1 MKRNRILA
9 IGIALLLAVQLLTP
23 LACAAGTTLKLTAPD
38 KLPDVGQTFTVTA
51 ELTGNTGLAAVQLS
65 LGYDDSVVECT
76 GIENGALVA
85 GMLAASNPY
94 ATRDGVGAILAAA
107 TTTAVKTD
115 GSLAVFTF
123 RVKAA
128 GDAKLTLADALL
140 SDIDGKALSLSYSLP
155 ALIAQGSGSDSGS
168 GSGSDAEKPGAD
180 DKKSDNDKKSEDDKK
195 SEEEQPADAA
205 QEEVRTGSFR
215 DVTSAH
221 WAFASVERAAEMGLV
236 TGYSNGTFRP
246 DTAVTRAQFVLMLWR
261 MCGKPAAA
269 KAASFADASADWYQ
283 DALSWAVEK
292 GYVNGLSGTR
302 FGPDA
307 PITRQQAMAI
317 LFRLNGGQSGTELTL
332 TGIYEQTFA
341 DSTTIAAWA
350 KDATWWA
357 VYHELVSGVGG
368 QPHRAGGQRVPR
380 TDRGDPAAVCG
391 SIYDNGGSGM
401 KRRMLALLLAVLTLT
416 MLTAAAFA
424 EDTEVLG
431 VYNVTGPLTVKNGT
445 KDGGFYAG
453 ADTFELNCTGLTGE
467 YSLVLLLA
475 GDSAV
480 PTEGNIQYIDQTSV
494 KAGKVTFT
502 LKPKALTEGTY
513 NVYISTTDKALD
525 KVASFKYGEKPEYT
539 LGDVNGDG
547 KVSAYDASMIL
558 QHTVGL
564 IDLAGV
570 AAADVN
576 KDGKISAYDASMIL
590 QYTVGL
596 ITLD

>member
-140 SDIDGKALSLSYSLP
+140 SDTDGKALPLSYSLP

-168 GSGSDAEKPGAD
+168 GSGSDAEKPGT
-180 DKKSDNDKKSEDDKK
+180 DNKKSEDDKK
-195 SEEEQPADAA
+195 SEDEDKPEDEEKPADGA
-205 QEEVRTGSFR
+205 QEEVKSGSFR

-221 WAFASVERAAEMGLV
+221 WAFASVERAAELGLV
-236 TGYSNGTFRP
+236 TGYSDGTFRP
-246 DTAVTRAQFVLMLWR
+246 DTPVTRAQFVLMLWR

-283 DALSWAVEK
+283 DALSWAVEN
-292 GYVNGLSGTR
+292 GYVNGLSDTR

-341 DSTTIAAWA
+341 DSTTIASWA

-368 QPHRAGGQRVPR
+368 SRIAPEANASRAQI
-380 TDRGDPAAVCG
+380 AA
-391 SIYDNGGSGM
+391 I
-401 KRRMLALLLAVLTLT
+401 LLRYADQFMT
-416 MLTAAAFA
+416 MEEAA
-424 EDTEVLG
+424 
-431 VYNVTGPLTVKNGT
+431 
-445 KDGGFYAG
+445 
-453 ADTFELNCTGLTGE
+453 
-467 YSLVLLLA
+467 
-475 GDSAV
+475 
-480 PTEGNIQYIDQTSV
+480 
-494 KAGKVTFT
+494 
-502 LKPKALTEGTY
+502 
-513 NVYISTTDKALD
+513 
-525 KVASFKYGEKPEYT
+525 
-539 LGDVNGDG
+539 
-547 KVSAYDASMIL
+547 
-558 QHTVGL
+558 
-564 IDLAGV
+564 
-570 AAADVN
+570 
-576 KDGKISAYDASMIL
+576 
-590 QYTVGL
+590 
-596 ITLD
+596 

>member
-65 LGYDDSVVECT
+65 LSYDDSVVECT

-94 ATRDGVGAILAAA
+94 ATRGGVGAILAAA

-115 GSLAVFTF
+115 GSLAVCTF

-140 SDIDGKALSLSYSLP
+140 SDTDGKALPLSYSLP

-168 GSGSDAEKPGAD
+168 GSGSDAEKPGT
-180 DKKSDNDKKSEDDKK
+180 DNKKSEDDKK
-195 SEEEQPADAA
+195 SEDEDKPEDEEKPADGS
-205 QEEVRTGSFR
+205 QEEVKSGSFR
-215 DVTSAH
+215 DVTRGH
-221 WAFASVERAAEMGLV
+221 WAFASVERAAELGLV
-236 TGYSNGTFRP
+236 TGYSDGTFRP
-246 DTAVTRAQFVLMLWR
+246 DTHVTRAQFVLMLWR

-292 GYVNGLSGTR
+292 GYVNGLSDTR

-341 DSTTIAAWA
+341 DSTTIASWA

-368 QPHRAGGQRVPR
+368 SRIAPEANASRAQI
-380 TDRGDPAAVCG
+380 AA
-391 SIYDNGGSGM
+391 I
-401 KRRMLALLLAVLTLT
+401 LLRYADQFMT
-416 MLTAAAFA
+416 MEEAA
-424 EDTEVLG
+424 
-431 VYNVTGPLTVKNGT
+431 
-445 KDGGFYAG
+445 
-453 ADTFELNCTGLTGE
+453 
-467 YSLVLLLA
+467 
-475 GDSAV
+475 
-480 PTEGNIQYIDQTSV
+480 
-494 KAGKVTFT
+494 
-502 LKPKALTEGTY
+502 
-513 NVYISTTDKALD
+513 
-525 KVASFKYGEKPEYT
+525 
-539 LGDVNGDG
+539 
-547 KVSAYDASMIL
+547 
-558 QHTVGL
+558 
-564 IDLAGV
+564 
-570 AAADVN
+570 
-576 KDGKISAYDASMIL
+576 
-590 QYTVGL
+590 
-596 ITLD
+596 

>member
-23 LACAAGTTLKLTAPD
+23 LACAAGATLKLTAPD

-140 SDIDGKALSLSYSLP
+140 SDTDGKALPLSYSLP

-168 GSGSDAEKPGAD
+168 GSGSDAEKPGT
-180 DKKSDNDKKSEDDKK
+180 DNKKSEDDKK
-195 SEEEQPADAA
+195 SEDEDKPEDEEKPADGA
-205 QEEVRTGSFR
+205 QEEVKSGSFR
-215 DVTSAH
+215 DVTSTH
-221 WAFASVERAAEMGLV
+221 WAFASVERAAELGLV
-236 TGYSNGTFRP
+236 TGYSDGTFRP
-246 DTAVTRAQFVLMLWR
+246 DTPVTRAQFVLMLWR

-292 GYVNGLSGTR
+292 GYVNGLSDTR

-341 DSTTIAAWA
+341 DSTTIASWA

-368 QPHRAGGQRVPR
+368 SRIAPEANASRAQI
-380 TDRGDPAAVCG
+380 AA
-391 SIYDNGGSGM
+391 I
-401 KRRMLALLLAVLTLT
+401 LLRYADQFMT
-416 MLTAAAFA
+416 MEEAA
-424 EDTEVLG
+424 
-431 VYNVTGPLTVKNGT
+431 
-445 KDGGFYAG
+445 
-453 ADTFELNCTGLTGE
+453 
-467 YSLVLLLA
+467 
-475 GDSAV
+475 
-480 PTEGNIQYIDQTSV
+480 
-494 KAGKVTFT
+494 
-502 LKPKALTEGTY
+502 
-513 NVYISTTDKALD
+513 
-525 KVASFKYGEKPEYT
+525 
-539 LGDVNGDG
+539 
-547 KVSAYDASMIL
+547 
-558 QHTVGL
+558 
-564 IDLAGV
+564 
-570 AAADVN
+570 
-576 KDGKISAYDASMIL
+576 
-590 QYTVGL
+590 
-596 ITLD
+596 

>member
-140 SDIDGKALSLSYSLP
+140 SDTDGKALPLSYSLP

-168 GSGSDAEKPGAD
+168 GSGSDAEKPGT
-180 DKKSDNDKKSEDDKK
+180 DNKKSEDDKK
-195 SEEEQPADAA
+195 SEDEDKPEDEEKPADGA
-205 QEEVRTGSFR
+205 QEEVKSGSFR
-215 DVTSAH
+215 DVTSTH
-221 WAFASVERAAEMGLV
+221 WAFDSVERAAELGLV
-236 TGYSNGTFRP
+236 TGYSDGTFRP
-246 DTAVTRAQFVLMLWR
+246 DTPVTRAQFVLMLWR

-292 GYVNGLSGTR
+292 GYVNGLSDTR

-341 DSTTIAAWA
+341 DSTTIASWA

-368 QPHRAGGQRVPR
+368 SRIAPEANASRAQI
-380 TDRGDPAAVCG
+380 AA
-391 SIYDNGGSGM
+391 I
-401 KRRMLALLLAVLTLT
+401 LLRYADKFMT
-416 MLTAAAFA
+416 MEEAA
-424 EDTEVLG
+424 
-431 VYNVTGPLTVKNGT
+431 
-445 KDGGFYAG
+445 
-453 ADTFELNCTGLTGE
+453 
-467 YSLVLLLA
+467 
-475 GDSAV
+475 
-480 PTEGNIQYIDQTSV
+480 
-494 KAGKVTFT
+494 
-502 LKPKALTEGTY
+502 
-513 NVYISTTDKALD
+513 
-525 KVASFKYGEKPEYT
+525 
-539 LGDVNGDG
+539 
-547 KVSAYDASMIL
+547 
-558 QHTVGL
+558 
-564 IDLAGV
+564 
-570 AAADVN
+570 
-576 KDGKISAYDASMIL
+576 
-590 QYTVGL
+590 
-596 ITLD
+596 

>member
-94 ATRDGVGAILAAA
+94 ATRGGVGAILAAA

-140 SDIDGKALSLSYSLP
+140 SDIDGKALPLSYSLP

-168 GSGSDAEKPGAD
+168 GSGSDAEKPGT
-180 DKKSDNDKKSEDDKK
+180 DNKKSEDDKK
-195 SEEEQPADAA
+195 SEDEDKPEDEEKPADGA
-205 QEEVRTGSFR
+205 QEEVKSGSFR
-215 DVTSAH
+215 DVTSTH
-221 WAFASVERAAEMGLV
+221 WAFASVERAAELGLV
-236 TGYSNGTFRP
+236 TGYSDGTFRP
-246 DTAVTRAQFVLMLWR
+246 DAAVTRAQFVLMLWR

-292 GYVNGLSGTR
+292 GYVNGLSDTR

-341 DSTTIAAWA
+341 DSTTIASWA

-368 QPHRAGGQRVPR
+368 SRIAPEANASRAQI
-380 TDRGDPAAVCG
+380 AA
-391 SIYDNGGSGM
+391 I
-401 KRRMLALLLAVLTLT
+401 LLRYADKFMT
-416 MLTAAAFA
+416 MEEAA
-424 EDTEVLG
+424 
-431 VYNVTGPLTVKNGT
+431 
-445 KDGGFYAG
+445 
-453 ADTFELNCTGLTGE
+453 
-467 YSLVLLLA
+467 
-475 GDSAV
+475 
-480 PTEGNIQYIDQTSV
+480 
-494 KAGKVTFT
+494 
-502 LKPKALTEGTY
+502 
-513 NVYISTTDKALD
+513 
-525 KVASFKYGEKPEYT
+525 
-539 LGDVNGDG
+539 
-547 KVSAYDASMIL
+547 
-558 QHTVGL
+558 
-564 IDLAGV
+564 
-570 AAADVN
+570 
-576 KDGKISAYDASMIL
+576 
-590 QYTVGL
+590 
-596 ITLD
+596 

>member
-94 ATRDGVGAILAAA
+94 ATRGGVGAILAAA

-168 GSGSDAEKPGAD
+168 GSGSDAEKPGT
-180 DKKSDNDKKSEDDKK
+180 DNKKSEDDKK
-195 SEEEQPADAA
+195 SEDEDKPEDEEKPADGA
-205 QEEVRTGSFR
+205 QEEVKAGSFR
-215 DVTSAH
+215 DVTSTH
-221 WAFASVERAAEMGLV
+221 WAFASVERAAELGLV
-236 TGYSNGTFRP
+236 TGYSDGTFRP
-246 DTAVTRAQFVLMLWR
+246 DAAVTRAQFVLMLWR

-292 GYVNGLSGTR
+292 GYVNGLSDTR

-368 QPHRAGGQRVPR
+368 SRIAPEANASRAQI
-380 TDRGDPAAVCG
+380 AA
-391 SIYDNGGSGM
+391 I
-401 KRRMLALLLAVLTLT
+401 LLRYADQFMT
-416 MLTAAAFA
+416 MEEAA
-424 EDTEVLG
+424 
-431 VYNVTGPLTVKNGT
+431 
-445 KDGGFYAG
+445 
-453 ADTFELNCTGLTGE
+453 
-467 YSLVLLLA
+467 
-475 GDSAV
+475 
-480 PTEGNIQYIDQTSV
+480 
-494 KAGKVTFT
+494 
-502 LKPKALTEGTY
+502 
-513 NVYISTTDKALD
+513 
-525 KVASFKYGEKPEYT
+525 
-539 LGDVNGDG
+539 
-547 KVSAYDASMIL
+547 
-558 QHTVGL
+558 
-564 IDLAGV
+564 
-570 AAADVN
+570 
-576 KDGKISAYDASMIL
+576 
-590 QYTVGL
+590 
-596 ITLD
+596 

>member
-23 LACAAGTTLKLTAPD
+23 LACAAGATLKLTAPD

-140 SDIDGKALSLSYSLP
+140 SDTDGKALPLSYSLP

-168 GSGSDAEKPGAD
+168 GSGSDAEKPGT
-180 DKKSDNDKKSEDDKK
+180 DNKKSEDDKK
-195 SEEEQPADAA
+195 SEDEDKPEDEEKPADGA
-205 QEEVRTGSFR
+205 QEEVKAGSFR

-221 WAFASVERAAEMGLV
+221 WAFASVERAAELGLV
-236 TGYSNGTFRP
+236 TGYSDGTFRP
-246 DTAVTRAQFVLMLWR
+246 DTHVTRAQFVLMLWR

-292 GYVNGLSGTR
+292 GYVNGLSDTR

-341 DSTTIAAWA
+341 DSTTIASWA

-368 QPHRAGGQRVPR
+368 SRIAPEANASRAQI
-380 TDRGDPAAVCG
+380 AA
-391 SIYDNGGSGM
+391 I
-401 KRRMLALLLAVLTLT
+401 LLRYADQFMT
-416 MLTAAAFA
+416 MEEAA
-424 EDTEVLG
+424 
-431 VYNVTGPLTVKNGT
+431 
-445 KDGGFYAG
+445 
-453 ADTFELNCTGLTGE
+453 
-467 YSLVLLLA
+467 
-475 GDSAV
+475 
-480 PTEGNIQYIDQTSV
+480 
-494 KAGKVTFT
+494 
-502 LKPKALTEGTY
+502 
-513 NVYISTTDKALD
+513 
-525 KVASFKYGEKPEYT
+525 
-539 LGDVNGDG
+539 
-547 KVSAYDASMIL
+547 
-558 QHTVGL
+558 
-564 IDLAGV
+564 
-570 AAADVN
+570 
-576 KDGKISAYDASMIL
+576 
-590 QYTVGL
+590 
-596 ITLD
+596 

>member
-140 SDIDGKALSLSYSLP
+140 SDTDGKALPLSYSLP

-168 GSGSDAEKPGAD
+168 GSGSDAEKPGT
-180 DKKSDNDKKSEDDKK
+180 DNKKSEDDKK
-195 SEEEQPADAA
+195 SEDEDKPEDEEKPADGA
-205 QEEVRTGSFR
+205 QEEVKSGSFR
-215 DVTSAH
+215 DVTSTH
-221 WAFASVERAAEMGLV
+221 WAFDSVERAAELGLV
-236 TGYSNGTFRP
+236 TGYSDGTFRP
-246 DTAVTRAQFVLMLWR
+246 DTPVTRAQFVLMLWR

-292 GYVNGLSGTR
+292 GYVNGLSDTR

-368 QPHRAGGQRVPR
+368 SRIAPEANASRAQI
-380 TDRGDPAAVCG
+380 AA
-391 SIYDNGGSGM
+391 I
-401 KRRMLALLLAVLTLT
+401 LLRYADQFMT
-416 MLTAAAFA
+416 MEEAA
-424 EDTEVLG
+424 
-431 VYNVTGPLTVKNGT
+431 
-445 KDGGFYAG
+445 
-453 ADTFELNCTGLTGE
+453 
-467 YSLVLLLA
+467 
-475 GDSAV
+475 
-480 PTEGNIQYIDQTSV
+480 
-494 KAGKVTFT
+494 
-502 LKPKALTEGTY
+502 
-513 NVYISTTDKALD
+513 
-525 KVASFKYGEKPEYT
+525 
-539 LGDVNGDG
+539 
-547 KVSAYDASMIL
+547 
-558 QHTVGL
+558 
-564 IDLAGV
+564 
-570 AAADVN
+570 
-576 KDGKISAYDASMIL
+576 
-590 QYTVGL
+590 
-596 ITLD
+596 

>member
-23 LACAAGTTLKLTAPD
+23 LACAAGATLKLTAPD

-76 GIENGALVA
+76 GIENGALIA

-94 ATRDGVGAILAAA
+94 ATRGGVGAILAAA

-168 GSGSDAEKPGAD
+168 GSGSDAEKPGT
-180 DKKSDNDKKSEDDKK
+180 DNKKSEDDKK
-195 SEEEQPADAA
+195 SEDEDKPEDEEKPADGA
-205 QEEVRTGSFR
+205 QEEVKSGSFR

-221 WAFASVERAAEMGLV
+221 WAFASVERAAELGLV
-236 TGYSNGTFRP
+236 TGYSDGTFRP
-246 DTAVTRAQFVLMLWR
+246 DTPVTRAQFVLMLWR

-283 DALSWAVEK
+283 DALSWAVEN
-292 GYVNGLSGTR
+292 GYVNGLSDTR

-307 PITRQQAMAI
+307 PITRQQATAI

-341 DSTTIAAWA
+341 DSTTIASWA

-368 QPHRAGGQRVPR
+368 SRIAPEANASRAQI
-380 TDRGDPAAVCG
+380 AA
-391 SIYDNGGSGM
+391 I
-401 KRRMLALLLAVLTLT
+401 LLRYADQFMT
-416 MLTAAAFA
+416 MEEAA
-424 EDTEVLG
+424 
-431 VYNVTGPLTVKNGT
+431 
-445 KDGGFYAG
+445 
-453 ADTFELNCTGLTGE
+453 
-467 YSLVLLLA
+467 
-475 GDSAV
+475 
-480 PTEGNIQYIDQTSV
+480 
-494 KAGKVTFT
+494 
-502 LKPKALTEGTY
+502 
-513 NVYISTTDKALD
+513 
-525 KVASFKYGEKPEYT
+525 
-539 LGDVNGDG
+539 
-547 KVSAYDASMIL
+547 
-558 QHTVGL
+558 
-564 IDLAGV
+564 
-570 AAADVN
+570 
-576 KDGKISAYDASMIL
+576 
-590 QYTVGL
+590 
-596 ITLD
+596 

>member
-23 LACAAGTTLKLTAPD
+23 LACAAGATLKLTAPD

-94 ATRDGVGAILAAA
+94 ATRGGVGAILAAA

-140 SDIDGKALSLSYSLP
+140 SDIDGKALSLSFSLP

-168 GSGSDAEKPGAD
+168 GSGSDAEKPGT
-180 DKKSDNDKKSEDDKK
+180 DNKKSEDDKK
-195 SEEEQPADAA
+195 SEDEDKPEDEEKPADGA
-205 QEEVRTGSFR
+205 QEEVKSGSFR

-221 WAFASVERAAEMGLV
+221 WAFDSVERAAELGLV
-236 TGYSNGTFRP
+236 TGYSDGTFRP
-246 DTAVTRAQFVLMLWR
+246 DTHVTRAQFVLMLWR

-292 GYVNGLSGTR
+292 GYVNGLSDTR

-341 DSTTIAAWA
+341 DSTTIASWA

-368 QPHRAGGQRVPR
+368 SRIAPEANASRAQI
-380 TDRGDPAAVCG
+380 AA
-391 SIYDNGGSGM
+391 I
-401 KRRMLALLLAVLTLT
+401 LLRYADQFMT
-416 MLTAAAFA
+416 MEEAA
-424 EDTEVLG
+424 
-431 VYNVTGPLTVKNGT
+431 
-445 KDGGFYAG
+445 
-453 ADTFELNCTGLTGE
+453 
-467 YSLVLLLA
+467 
-475 GDSAV
+475 
-480 PTEGNIQYIDQTSV
+480 
-494 KAGKVTFT
+494 
-502 LKPKALTEGTY
+502 
-513 NVYISTTDKALD
+513 
-525 KVASFKYGEKPEYT
+525 
-539 LGDVNGDG
+539 
-547 KVSAYDASMIL
+547 
-558 QHTVGL
+558 
-564 IDLAGV
+564 
-570 AAADVN
+570 
-576 KDGKISAYDASMIL
+576 
-590 QYTVGL
+590 
-596 ITLD
+596 

>member
-1 MKRNRILA
+1 MRRMKRNRILA

-140 SDIDGKALSLSYSLP
+140 SDIDGKALPLSYSLP

-168 GSGSDAEKPGAD
+168 GSGSDAEKPGT
-180 DKKSDNDKKSEDDKK
+180 DNKKSEDDKK
-195 SEEEQPADAA
+195 SEDEDKPEDEEKPADGA
-205 QEEVRTGSFR
+205 QEEVKSGSFR
-215 DVTSAH
+215 DVTSTH
-221 WAFASVERAAEMGLV
+221 WAFDSVERAAELGLV
-236 TGYSNGTFRP
+236 TGYSDGTFRP
-246 DTAVTRAQFVLMLWR
+246 DTPVTRAQFVLMLWR

-292 GYVNGLSGTR
+292 GYVNGLSDTR

-341 DSTTIAAWA
+341 DSTTIASWA

-368 QPHRAGGQRVPR
+368 SRIAPEANASRAQI
-380 TDRGDPAAVCG
+380 AA
-391 SIYDNGGSGM
+391 I
-401 KRRMLALLLAVLTLT
+401 LLRYADQFMT
-416 MLTAAAFA
+416 MEEAA
-424 EDTEVLG
+424 
-431 VYNVTGPLTVKNGT
+431 
-445 KDGGFYAG
+445 
-453 ADTFELNCTGLTGE
+453 
-467 YSLVLLLA
+467 
-475 GDSAV
+475 
-480 PTEGNIQYIDQTSV
+480 
-494 KAGKVTFT
+494 
-502 LKPKALTEGTY
+502 
-513 NVYISTTDKALD
+513 
-525 KVASFKYGEKPEYT
+525 
-539 LGDVNGDG
+539 
-547 KVSAYDASMIL
+547 
-558 QHTVGL
+558 
-564 IDLAGV
+564 
-570 AAADVN
+570 
-576 KDGKISAYDASMIL
+576 
-590 QYTVGL
+590 
-596 ITLD
+596 

>member
-1 MKRNRILA
+1 MRRMKRNRILA

-168 GSGSDAEKPGAD
+168 GSGSDAEKPGT
-180 DKKSDNDKKSEDDKK
+180 DNKKSEDDKK
-195 SEEEQPADAA
+195 SEDEDKPEDEEKPADGA
-205 QEEVRTGSFR
+205 QEEVKPGSFR

-221 WAFASVERAAEMGLV
+221 WAFASVERAAELGLV
-236 TGYSNGTFRP
+236 TGYSDGTFRP
-246 DTAVTRAQFVLMLWR
+246 DTPVTRAQFVLMLWR

-292 GYVNGLSGTR
+292 GYVNGLSDTR

-341 DSTTIAAWA
+341 DSTTIASWA

-368 QPHRAGGQRVPR
+368 SRIAPEANASRAQI
-380 TDRGDPAAVCG
+380 AA
-391 SIYDNGGSGM
+391 I
-401 KRRMLALLLAVLTLT
+401 LLRYADQFMT
-416 MLTAAAFA
+416 MEEAA
-424 EDTEVLG
+424 
-431 VYNVTGPLTVKNGT
+431 
-445 KDGGFYAG
+445 
-453 ADTFELNCTGLTGE
+453 
-467 YSLVLLLA
+467 
-475 GDSAV
+475 
-480 PTEGNIQYIDQTSV
+480 
-494 KAGKVTFT
+494 
-502 LKPKALTEGTY
+502 
-513 NVYISTTDKALD
+513 
-525 KVASFKYGEKPEYT
+525 
-539 LGDVNGDG
+539 
-547 KVSAYDASMIL
+547 
-558 QHTVGL
+558 
-564 IDLAGV
+564 
-570 AAADVN
+570 
-576 KDGKISAYDASMIL
+576 
-590 QYTVGL
+590 
-596 ITLD
+596 

>member
-140 SDIDGKALSLSYSLP
+140 SDTDGKALPLSYSLP

-168 GSGSDAEKPGAD
+168 GSGSDAEKPGT
-180 DKKSDNDKKSEDDKK
+180 DNKKSEDDKK
-195 SEEEQPADAA
+195 SEDEDKPEDEEKPADGA
-205 QEEVRTGSFR
+205 QEEVKSGSFR
-215 DVTSAH
+215 DVTSTH
-221 WAFASVERAAEMGLV
+221 WAFASVERAAELGLV
-236 TGYSNGTFRP
+236 TGYSDGTFRP
-246 DTAVTRAQFVLMLWR
+246 DTHVTRAQFVLMLWR

-292 GYVNGLSGTR
+292 GYVNGLSDTR

-368 QPHRAGGQRVPR
+368 SRIAPEANASRAQI
-380 TDRGDPAAVCG
+380 AA
-391 SIYDNGGSGM
+391 I
-401 KRRMLALLLAVLTLT
+401 LLRYADQFMT
-416 MLTAAAFA
+416 MEEAA
-424 EDTEVLG
+424 
-431 VYNVTGPLTVKNGT
+431 
-445 KDGGFYAG
+445 
-453 ADTFELNCTGLTGE
+453 
-467 YSLVLLLA
+467 
-475 GDSAV
+475 
-480 PTEGNIQYIDQTSV
+480 
-494 KAGKVTFT
+494 
-502 LKPKALTEGTY
+502 
-513 NVYISTTDKALD
+513 
-525 KVASFKYGEKPEYT
+525 
-539 LGDVNGDG
+539 
-547 KVSAYDASMIL
+547 
-558 QHTVGL
+558 
-564 IDLAGV
+564 
-570 AAADVN
+570 
-576 KDGKISAYDASMIL
+576 
-590 QYTVGL
+590 
-596 ITLD
+596 

>member
-140 SDIDGKALSLSYSLP
+140 SDTDGKALPLSYSLP

-168 GSGSDAEKPGAD
+168 GSGSDAEKPGT
-180 DKKSDNDKKSEDDKK
+180 DNKKSEDDKK
-195 SEEEQPADAA
+195 SEDEDKPEDEEKPADGA
-205 QEEVRTGSFR
+205 QEEVKSGSFR
-215 DVTSAH
+215 DVTRGH
-221 WAFASVERAAEMGLV
+221 WAFASVERAAELGLV
-236 TGYSNGTFRP
+236 TGYSDGTFRP
-246 DTAVTRAQFVLMLWR
+246 DTPVTRAQFVLMLWR
-261 MCGKPAAA
+261 MCSKPAAA

-283 DALSWAVEK
+283 DALSWAVEN

-341 DSTTIAAWA
+341 DSTTIASWA

-368 QPHRAGGQRVPR
+368 SRIAPEANASRAQI
-380 TDRGDPAAVCG
+380 AA
-391 SIYDNGGSGM
+391 I
-401 KRRMLALLLAVLTLT
+401 LLRYADQFMT
-416 MLTAAAFA
+416 MEEAA
-424 EDTEVLG
+424 
-431 VYNVTGPLTVKNGT
+431 
-445 KDGGFYAG
+445 
-453 ADTFELNCTGLTGE
+453 
-467 YSLVLLLA
+467 
-475 GDSAV
+475 
-480 PTEGNIQYIDQTSV
+480 
-494 KAGKVTFT
+494 
-502 LKPKALTEGTY
+502 
-513 NVYISTTDKALD
+513 
-525 KVASFKYGEKPEYT
+525 
-539 LGDVNGDG
+539 
-547 KVSAYDASMIL
+547 
-558 QHTVGL
+558 
-564 IDLAGV
+564 
-570 AAADVN
+570 
-576 KDGKISAYDASMIL
+576 
-590 QYTVGL
+590 
-596 ITLD
+596 

>member
-23 LACAAGTTLKLTAPD
+23 LACAAGATLKLTAPD

-140 SDIDGKALSLSYSLP
+140 SDIDGKALPLSYSLP

-168 GSGSDAEKPGAD
+168 GSGSDAEKPGTD
-180 DKKSDNDKKSEDDKK
+180 NKKPEDDKK
-195 SEEEQPADAA
+195 SEDEDKPEDEEKPADGA
-205 QEEVRTGSFR
+205 QEEVKSGSFR
-215 DVTSAH
+215 DVTSTH
-221 WAFASVERAAEMGLV
+221 WAFASVERAAELGLV
-236 TGYSNGTFRP
+236 TGYSDGTFRP
-246 DTAVTRAQFVLMLWR
+246 DTPVTRAQFVLMLWR

-292 GYVNGLSGTR
+292 GYVNGLSDTR

-341 DSTTIAAWA
+341 DSTTIASWA

-368 QPHRAGGQRVPR
+368 SRIAPEANASRAQI
-380 TDRGDPAAVCG
+380 AA
-391 SIYDNGGSGM
+391 I
-401 KRRMLALLLAVLTLT
+401 LLRYADQFMT
-416 MLTAAAFA
+416 MEEAA
-424 EDTEVLG
+424 
-431 VYNVTGPLTVKNGT
+431 
-445 KDGGFYAG
+445 
-453 ADTFELNCTGLTGE
+453 
-467 YSLVLLLA
+467 
-475 GDSAV
+475 
-480 PTEGNIQYIDQTSV
+480 
-494 KAGKVTFT
+494 
-502 LKPKALTEGTY
+502 
-513 NVYISTTDKALD
+513 
-525 KVASFKYGEKPEYT
+525 
-539 LGDVNGDG
+539 
-547 KVSAYDASMIL
+547 
-558 QHTVGL
+558 
-564 IDLAGV
+564 
-570 AAADVN
+570 
-576 KDGKISAYDASMIL
+576 
-590 QYTVGL
+590 
-596 ITLD
+596 

>member
-23 LACAAGTTLKLTAPD
+23 LACAAGATLKLTAPD

-94 ATRDGVGAILAAA
+94 ATRGGVGAILAAA

-140 SDIDGKALSLSYSLP
+140 SDTDGKALSLSYSLP

-168 GSGSDAEKPGAD
+168 GSGSDAEKPGT
-180 DKKSDNDKKSEDDKK
+180 DNKKSEDDKK
-195 SEEEQPADAA
+195 SEDEDKPEDEEKPADGA
-205 QEEVRTGSFR
+205 QEEVKSGSFR
-215 DVTSAH
+215 DVTSTH
-221 WAFASVERAAEMGLV
+221 WAFASVERAAELGLV
-236 TGYSNGTFRP
+236 TGYSDGTFRP
-246 DTAVTRAQFVLMLWR
+246 DTPVTRAQFVLMLWR

-292 GYVNGLSGTR
+292 GYVNGLSDTR

-341 DSTTIAAWA
+341 DSTTIASWA

-368 QPHRAGGQRVPR
+368 SRIAPEANASRAQI
-380 TDRGDPAAVCG
+380 AA
-391 SIYDNGGSGM
+391 I
-401 KRRMLALLLAVLTLT
+401 LLRYADQFMT
-416 MLTAAAFA
+416 MEEAA
-424 EDTEVLG
+424 
-431 VYNVTGPLTVKNGT
+431 
-445 KDGGFYAG
+445 
-453 ADTFELNCTGLTGE
+453 
-467 YSLVLLLA
+467 
-475 GDSAV
+475 
-480 PTEGNIQYIDQTSV
+480 
-494 KAGKVTFT
+494 
-502 LKPKALTEGTY
+502 
-513 NVYISTTDKALD
+513 
-525 KVASFKYGEKPEYT
+525 
-539 LGDVNGDG
+539 
-547 KVSAYDASMIL
+547 
-558 QHTVGL
+558 
-564 IDLAGV
+564 
-570 AAADVN
+570 
-576 KDGKISAYDASMIL
+576 
-590 QYTVGL
+590 
-596 ITLD
+596 

>member
-140 SDIDGKALSLSYSLP
+140 SDTDGKALSLSYSLP

-168 GSGSDAEKPGAD
+168 GSGSDAEKPGT
-180 DKKSDNDKKSEDDKK
+180 DNKKSEDDKK
-195 SEEEQPADAA
+195 SEDEDKPEDEEKPADGA
-205 QEEVRTGSFR
+205 QEEVKSGSFR
-215 DVTSAH
+215 DVTSTH

-236 TGYSNGTFRP
+236 TGYSDGTFRP
-246 DTAVTRAQFVLMLWR
+246 DTPVTRAQFVLMLWR

-292 GYVNGLSGTR
+292 GYVNGLSDTR

-341 DSTTIAAWA
+341 DSTTIASWA

-368 QPHRAGGQRVPR
+368 SRIAPEANASRAQI
-380 TDRGDPAAVCG
+380 AA
-391 SIYDNGGSGM
+391 I
-401 KRRMLALLLAVLTLT
+401 LLRYADQFMT
-416 MLTAAAFA
+416 MEEAA
-424 EDTEVLG
+424 
-431 VYNVTGPLTVKNGT
+431 
-445 KDGGFYAG
+445 
-453 ADTFELNCTGLTGE
+453 
-467 YSLVLLLA
+467 
-475 GDSAV
+475 
-480 PTEGNIQYIDQTSV
+480 
-494 KAGKVTFT
+494 
-502 LKPKALTEGTY
+502 
-513 NVYISTTDKALD
+513 
-525 KVASFKYGEKPEYT
+525 
-539 LGDVNGDG
+539 
-547 KVSAYDASMIL
+547 
-558 QHTVGL
+558 
-564 IDLAGV
+564 
-570 AAADVN
+570 
-576 KDGKISAYDASMIL
+576 
-590 QYTVGL
+590 
-596 ITLD
+596 

>member
-140 SDIDGKALSLSYSLP
+140 SDTDGKALPLSYSLP

-168 GSGSDAEKPGAD
+168 GSGSDAEKPGT
-180 DKKSDNDKKSEDDKK
+180 DNKKSEDDKK
-195 SEEEQPADAA
+195 SEDEDKPEDEEKPADGA
-205 QEEVRTGSFR
+205 QEEVKAGSFR

-221 WAFASVERAAEMGLV
+221 WAFASVERAAELGLV
-236 TGYSNGTFRP
+236 TGYSDGTFRP
-246 DTAVTRAQFVLMLWR
+246 DTSVTRAQFVLMLWR

-283 DALSWAVEK
+283 DALSWAVEN
-292 GYVNGLSGTR
+292 GYVNGLSDTR

-307 PITRQQAMAI
+307 PITRQQATAI

-341 DSTTIAAWA
+341 DSTTIASWA

-368 QPHRAGGQRVPR
+368 SRIAPEANASRAQI
-380 TDRGDPAAVCG
+380 AA
-391 SIYDNGGSGM
+391 I
-401 KRRMLALLLAVLTLT
+401 LLRYADQFMT
-416 MLTAAAFA
+416 MEEAA
-424 EDTEVLG
+424 
-431 VYNVTGPLTVKNGT
+431 
-445 KDGGFYAG
+445 
-453 ADTFELNCTGLTGE
+453 
-467 YSLVLLLA
+467 
-475 GDSAV
+475 
-480 PTEGNIQYIDQTSV
+480 
-494 KAGKVTFT
+494 
-502 LKPKALTEGTY
+502 
-513 NVYISTTDKALD
+513 
-525 KVASFKYGEKPEYT
+525 
-539 LGDVNGDG
+539 
-547 KVSAYDASMIL
+547 
-558 QHTVGL
+558 
-564 IDLAGV
+564 
-570 AAADVN
+570 
-576 KDGKISAYDASMIL
+576 
-590 QYTVGL
+590 
-596 ITLD
+596 

>member
-85 GMLAASNPY
+85 GMLAASNPH

-168 GSGSDAEKPGAD
+168 GSGSDAEKPGT
-180 DKKSDNDKKSEDDKK
+180 DNKKSEDDKK
-195 SEEEQPADAA
+195 SEDEDKPEDEEKPADGA
-205 QEEVRTGSFR
+205 QEEVKAGSFR

-221 WAFASVERAAEMGLV
+221 WAFASVERAAELGLV
-236 TGYSNGTFRP
+236 TGYSDGTFRP
-246 DTAVTRAQFVLMLWR
+246 DTPVTRAQFVLMLWR

-269 KAASFADASADWYQ
+269 KVASFADASADWYQ

-292 GYVNGLSGTR
+292 GYVNGLSDTR

-341 DSTTIAAWA
+341 DSTTIASWA

-368 QPHRAGGQRVPR
+368 SRIAPEANASRAQI
-380 TDRGDPAAVCG
+380 AA
-391 SIYDNGGSGM
+391 I
-401 KRRMLALLLAVLTLT
+401 LLRYADQFMT
-416 MLTAAAFA
+416 MEEAA
-424 EDTEVLG
+424 
-431 VYNVTGPLTVKNGT
+431 
-445 KDGGFYAG
+445 
-453 ADTFELNCTGLTGE
+453 
-467 YSLVLLLA
+467 
-475 GDSAV
+475 
-480 PTEGNIQYIDQTSV
+480 
-494 KAGKVTFT
+494 
-502 LKPKALTEGTY
+502 
-513 NVYISTTDKALD
+513 
-525 KVASFKYGEKPEYT
+525 
-539 LGDVNGDG
+539 
-547 KVSAYDASMIL
+547 
-558 QHTVGL
+558 
-564 IDLAGV
+564 
-570 AAADVN
+570 
-576 KDGKISAYDASMIL
+576 
-590 QYTVGL
+590 
-596 ITLD
+596 

>member
-76 GIENGALVA
+76 GIENGALIA

-168 GSGSDAEKPGAD
+168 GSGSDAEKPGT
-180 DKKSDNDKKSEDDKK
+180 DNKKSEDDKK
-195 SEEEQPADAA
+195 SEDEDKPEDEEKPADGA
-205 QEEVRTGSFR
+205 QEEVKSGSFR

-221 WAFASVERAAEMGLV
+221 WAFASVERAAELGLV
-236 TGYSNGTFRP
+236 TGYSDGTFRP
-246 DTAVTRAQFVLMLWR
+246 DTPVTRAQFVLMLWR

-283 DALSWAVEK
+283 DALSWAVEN
-292 GYVNGLSGTR
+292 GYVNGLSDTR

-341 DSTTIAAWA
+341 DSTTIASWA

-368 QPHRAGGQRVPR
+368 SRIAPEANASRAQI
-380 TDRGDPAAVCG
+380 AA
-391 SIYDNGGSGM
+391 I
-401 KRRMLALLLAVLTLT
+401 LLRYADQFMT
-416 MLTAAAFA
+416 MEEAA
-424 EDTEVLG
+424 
-431 VYNVTGPLTVKNGT
+431 
-445 KDGGFYAG
+445 
-453 ADTFELNCTGLTGE
+453 
-467 YSLVLLLA
+467 
-475 GDSAV
+475 
-480 PTEGNIQYIDQTSV
+480 
-494 KAGKVTFT
+494 
-502 LKPKALTEGTY
+502 
-513 NVYISTTDKALD
+513 
-525 KVASFKYGEKPEYT
+525 
-539 LGDVNGDG
+539 
-547 KVSAYDASMIL
+547 
-558 QHTVGL
+558 
-564 IDLAGV
+564 
-570 AAADVN
+570 
-576 KDGKISAYDASMIL
+576 
-590 QYTVGL
+590 
-596 ITLD
+596 

>member
-85 GMLAASNPY
+85 GMLAASNPH
-94 ATRDGVGAILAAA
+94 ATRGGVGAILAAA

-140 SDIDGKALSLSYSLP
+140 SDTDGKALPLSYSLP

-168 GSGSDAEKPGAD
+168 GSGSDAEKPGT
-180 DKKSDNDKKSEDDKK
+180 DNKKSEDDKK
-195 SEEEQPADAA
+195 SEDEDKPEDEEKPADGA
-205 QEEVRTGSFR
+205 QEEVKSGSFR
-215 DVTSAH
+215 DVTSTH
-221 WAFASVERAAEMGLV
+221 WAFASVERAAELGLV
-236 TGYSNGTFRP
+236 TGYSDGTFRP
-246 DTAVTRAQFVLMLWR
+246 DTPVTRAQFVLMLWR

-292 GYVNGLSGTR
+292 GYVNGLSDTR

-341 DSTTIAAWA
+341 DSTTIASWA

-368 QPHRAGGQRVPR
+368 SRIAPEANASRAQI
-380 TDRGDPAAVCG
+380 AA
-391 SIYDNGGSGM
+391 I
-401 KRRMLALLLAVLTLT
+401 LLRYADQFMT
-416 MLTAAAFA
+416 MEEAA
-424 EDTEVLG
+424 
-431 VYNVTGPLTVKNGT
+431 
-445 KDGGFYAG
+445 
-453 ADTFELNCTGLTGE
+453 
-467 YSLVLLLA
+467 
-475 GDSAV
+475 
-480 PTEGNIQYIDQTSV
+480 
-494 KAGKVTFT
+494 
-502 LKPKALTEGTY
+502 
-513 NVYISTTDKALD
+513 
-525 KVASFKYGEKPEYT
+525 
-539 LGDVNGDG
+539 
-547 KVSAYDASMIL
+547 
-558 QHTVGL
+558 
-564 IDLAGV
+564 
-570 AAADVN
+570 
-576 KDGKISAYDASMIL
+576 
-590 QYTVGL
+590 
-596 ITLD
+596 

>member
-9 IGIALLLAVQLLTP
+9 IGIALLLAVQLLVP
-23 LACAAGTTLKLTAPD
+23 LACAAGATLRLTAPD

-51 ELTGNTGLAAVQLS
+51 ELTGNTGLAAVQLK

-85 GMLAASNPY
+85 SMLSASNPR
-94 ATRDGVGAILAAA
+94 ATRGSVGAILAAA
-107 TTTAVKTD
+107 TTSAVKTD
-115 GSLAVFTF
+115 GSLVEFTF

-128 GDAKLTLADALL
+128 GDAKLTLAEALL
-140 SDIDGKALSLSYSLP
+140 ADMDGKAMPLSYSLP
-155 ALIAQGSGSDSGS
+155 ALIAQGVSDGSTGS
-168 GSGSDAEKPGAD
+168 GSTGETPGAD

-283 DALSWAVEK
+283 DALSWAVGK
-292 GYVNGLSGTR
+292 GYVNGLSDTR

-368 QPHRAGGQRVPR
+368 SRIAPEANASRAQI
-380 TDRGDPAAVCG
+380 AA
-391 SIYDNGGSGM
+391 I
-401 KRRMLALLLAVLTLT
+401 LLRYADKFMT
-416 MLTAAAFA
+416 MEEAA
-424 EDTEVLG
+424 
-431 VYNVTGPLTVKNGT
+431 
-445 KDGGFYAG
+445 
-453 ADTFELNCTGLTGE
+453 
-467 YSLVLLLA
+467 
-475 GDSAV
+475 
-480 PTEGNIQYIDQTSV
+480 
-494 KAGKVTFT
+494 
-502 LKPKALTEGTY
+502 
-513 NVYISTTDKALD
+513 
-525 KVASFKYGEKPEYT
+525 
-539 LGDVNGDG
+539 
-547 KVSAYDASMIL
+547 
-558 QHTVGL
+558 
-564 IDLAGV
+564 
-570 AAADVN
+570 
-576 KDGKISAYDASMIL
+576 
-590 QYTVGL
+590 
-596 ITLD
+596 

>member
-140 SDIDGKALSLSYSLP
+140 SDIDGKALPLSYSLP
-155 ALIAQGSGSDSGS
+155 ALITQGSGSDSGS
-168 GSGSDAEKPGAD
+168 GSGSDAEKPGT
-180 DKKSDNDKKSEDDKK
+180 DNKKSEDDKK
-195 SEEEQPADAA
+195 SEDEDKPEDEEKPADGA
-205 QEEVRTGSFR
+205 QEEVKSGSFR
-215 DVTSAH
+215 DVTSTH
-221 WAFASVERAAEMGLV
+221 WAFDSVERAAELGLV
-236 TGYSNGTFRP
+236 TGYSDGTFRP
-246 DTAVTRAQFVLMLWR
+246 DTPVTRAQFVLMLWR

-292 GYVNGLSGTR
+292 GYVNGLSDTR

-341 DSTTIAAWA
+341 DSTTIASWA

-368 QPHRAGGQRVPR
+368 SRIAPEANASRAQI
-380 TDRGDPAAVCG
+380 AA
-391 SIYDNGGSGM
+391 I
-401 KRRMLALLLAVLTLT
+401 LLRYADQFMT
-416 MLTAAAFA
+416 MEEAA
-424 EDTEVLG
+424 
-431 VYNVTGPLTVKNGT
+431 
-445 KDGGFYAG
+445 
-453 ADTFELNCTGLTGE
+453 
-467 YSLVLLLA
+467 
-475 GDSAV
+475 
-480 PTEGNIQYIDQTSV
+480 
-494 KAGKVTFT
+494 
-502 LKPKALTEGTY
+502 
-513 NVYISTTDKALD
+513 
-525 KVASFKYGEKPEYT
+525 
-539 LGDVNGDG
+539 
-547 KVSAYDASMIL
+547 
-558 QHTVGL
+558 
-564 IDLAGV
+564 
-570 AAADVN
+570 
-576 KDGKISAYDASMIL
+576 
-590 QYTVGL
+590 
-596 ITLD
+596 

>member
-168 GSGSDAEKPGAD
+168 GSGSDAEKPGT
-180 DKKSDNDKKSEDDKK
+180 DNKKSEDDKK
-195 SEEEQPADAA
+195 SEDEDKPEDEEKPADGA
-205 QEEVRTGSFR
+205 QEEVKSGSFR

-221 WAFASVERAAEMGLV
+221 WAFASVERAAELGLV
-236 TGYSNGTFRP
+236 TGYSDGTFRP
-246 DTAVTRAQFVLMLWR
+246 DTHVTRAQFVLMLWR

-283 DALSWAVEK
+283 DALSWAVEN
-292 GYVNGLSGTR
+292 GYVNGLSDTR

-357 VYHELVSGVGG
+357 VYYELVSGVGG
-368 QPHRAGGQRVPR
+368 SRIAPEANASRAQI
-380 TDRGDPAAVCG
+380 AA
-391 SIYDNGGSGM
+391 I
-401 KRRMLALLLAVLTLT
+401 LLRYADQFMT
-416 MLTAAAFA
+416 MEEAA
-424 EDTEVLG
+424 
-431 VYNVTGPLTVKNGT
+431 
-445 KDGGFYAG
+445 
-453 ADTFELNCTGLTGE
+453 
-467 YSLVLLLA
+467 
-475 GDSAV
+475 
-480 PTEGNIQYIDQTSV
+480 
-494 KAGKVTFT
+494 
-502 LKPKALTEGTY
+502 
-513 NVYISTTDKALD
+513 
-525 KVASFKYGEKPEYT
+525 
-539 LGDVNGDG
+539 
-547 KVSAYDASMIL
+547 
-558 QHTVGL
+558 
-564 IDLAGV
+564 
-570 AAADVN
+570 
-576 KDGKISAYDASMIL
+576 
-590 QYTVGL
+590 
-596 ITLD
+596 

>member
-168 GSGSDAEKPGAD
+168 GSGSDAEKPGT
-180 DKKSDNDKKSEDDKK
+180 DNKKSEDDKK
-195 SEEEQPADAA
+195 SEDEDKPEDEEKPADGA
-205 QEEVRTGSFR
+205 QEEVKSGSFR

-221 WAFASVERAAEMGLV
+221 WAFASVERAAELGLV
-236 TGYSNGTFRP
+236 TGYSDGTFRP
-246 DTAVTRAQFVLMLWR
+246 DTPVTRAQFVLMLWR

-283 DALSWAVEK
+283 DALSWAVEN
-292 GYVNGLSGTR
+292 GYVNGLSDTR

-341 DSTTIAAWA
+341 DSTTIASWA

-368 QPHRAGGQRVPR
+368 SRIAPEANASRAQI
-380 TDRGDPAAVCG
+380 AA
-391 SIYDNGGSGM
+391 I
-401 KRRMLALLLAVLTLT
+401 LLRYADQFMT
-416 MLTAAAFA
+416 MEEAA
-424 EDTEVLG
+424 
-431 VYNVTGPLTVKNGT
+431 
-445 KDGGFYAG
+445 
-453 ADTFELNCTGLTGE
+453 
-467 YSLVLLLA
+467 
-475 GDSAV
+475 
-480 PTEGNIQYIDQTSV
+480 
-494 KAGKVTFT
+494 
-502 LKPKALTEGTY
+502 
-513 NVYISTTDKALD
+513 
-525 KVASFKYGEKPEYT
+525 
-539 LGDVNGDG
+539 
-547 KVSAYDASMIL
+547 
-558 QHTVGL
+558 
-564 IDLAGV
+564 
-570 AAADVN
+570 
-576 KDGKISAYDASMIL
+576 
-590 QYTVGL
+590 
-596 ITLD
+596 

>member
-140 SDIDGKALSLSYSLP
+140 SDTDGKALPLSYSLP

-168 GSGSDAEKPGAD
+168 GSGSDAEKPGT
-180 DKKSDNDKKSEDDKK
+180 DNKKSEDDKK
-195 SEEEQPADAA
+195 SEDEEKPEGEEKPADGA
-205 QEEVRTGSFR
+205 QEEVKAGSFR

-221 WAFASVERAAEMGLV
+221 WAFASVERAAELGLV
-236 TGYSNGTFRP
+236 TGYSDGTFRP
-246 DTAVTRAQFVLMLWR
+246 DTHVTRAQFVLMLWR

-292 GYVNGLSGTR
+292 GYVNGLSDTR

-341 DSTTIAAWA
+341 DSTTIASWA

-368 QPHRAGGQRVPR
+368 SRIAPEANASRAQI
-380 TDRGDPAAVCG
+380 AA
-391 SIYDNGGSGM
+391 I
-401 KRRMLALLLAVLTLT
+401 LLRYADQFMT
-416 MLTAAAFA
+416 MEEAA
-424 EDTEVLG
+424 
-431 VYNVTGPLTVKNGT
+431 
-445 KDGGFYAG
+445 
-453 ADTFELNCTGLTGE
+453 
-467 YSLVLLLA
+467 
-475 GDSAV
+475 
-480 PTEGNIQYIDQTSV
+480 
-494 KAGKVTFT
+494 
-502 LKPKALTEGTY
+502 
-513 NVYISTTDKALD
+513 
-525 KVASFKYGEKPEYT
+525 
-539 LGDVNGDG
+539 
-547 KVSAYDASMIL
+547 
-558 QHTVGL
+558 
-564 IDLAGV
+564 
-570 AAADVN
+570 
-576 KDGKISAYDASMIL
+576 
-590 QYTVGL
+590 
-596 ITLD
+596 

>member
-94 ATRDGVGAILAAA
+94 ATRGGVGAILAAA

-155 ALIAQGSGSDSGS
+155 ALIVQGSGSDSGS
-168 GSGSDAEKPGAD
+168 GSGSDAEKPGT
-180 DKKSDNDKKSEDDKK
+180 DNKKSEDDKK
-195 SEEEQPADAA
+195 SEDEDKPEDEEKPADGA
-205 QEEVRTGSFR
+205 QEEVKSGSFR
-215 DVTSAH
+215 DVTSTH
-221 WAFASVERAAEMGLV
+221 WAFASVERAAELGLV
-236 TGYSNGTFRP
+236 TGYSDGTFRP
-246 DTAVTRAQFVLMLWR
+246 DTPVTRAQFVLMLWR

-292 GYVNGLSGTR
+292 GYVNGLSDTR

-341 DSTTIAAWA
+341 DSTTIASWA

-368 QPHRAGGQRVPR
+368 SRIAPEANASRAQI
-380 TDRGDPAAVCG
+380 AA
-391 SIYDNGGSGM
+391 I
-401 KRRMLALLLAVLTLT
+401 LLRYADQFMT
-416 MLTAAAFA
+416 MEEAA
-424 EDTEVLG
+424 
-431 VYNVTGPLTVKNGT
+431 
-445 KDGGFYAG
+445 
-453 ADTFELNCTGLTGE
+453 
-467 YSLVLLLA
+467 
-475 GDSAV
+475 
-480 PTEGNIQYIDQTSV
+480 
-494 KAGKVTFT
+494 
-502 LKPKALTEGTY
+502 
-513 NVYISTTDKALD
+513 
-525 KVASFKYGEKPEYT
+525 
-539 LGDVNGDG
+539 
-547 KVSAYDASMIL
+547 
-558 QHTVGL
+558 
-564 IDLAGV
+564 
-570 AAADVN
+570 
-576 KDGKISAYDASMIL
+576 
-590 QYTVGL
+590 
-596 ITLD
+596 

>member
-23 LACAAGTTLKLTAPD
+23 LACAAGATLKLTAPD

-94 ATRDGVGAILAAA
+94 ATRGGVGAILAAA

-140 SDIDGKALSLSYSLP
+140 SDTDGKALPLSYSLP

-168 GSGSDAEKPGAD
+168 GSGSDAEKPGT
-180 DKKSDNDKKSEDDKK
+180 DNKKSEDDKK
-195 SEEEQPADAA
+195 SEDEDKPEDEEKPADGA
-205 QEEVRTGSFR
+205 QEEVKAGSFR
-215 DVTSAH
+215 DVTSTH
-221 WAFASVERAAEMGLV
+221 WAFASVERAAELGLV
-236 TGYSNGTFRP
+236 TGYSDGTFRP
-246 DTAVTRAQFVLMLWR
+246 DTPVTRAQFVLMLWR

-292 GYVNGLSGTR
+292 GYVNGLSDTR

-341 DSTTIAAWA
+341 DSTTIASWA

-368 QPHRAGGQRVPR
+368 SRIAPEANASRAQI
-380 TDRGDPAAVCG
+380 AA
-391 SIYDNGGSGM
+391 I
-401 KRRMLALLLAVLTLT
+401 LLRYADQFMT
-416 MLTAAAFA
+416 MEEAA
-424 EDTEVLG
+424 
-431 VYNVTGPLTVKNGT
+431 
-445 KDGGFYAG
+445 
-453 ADTFELNCTGLTGE
+453 
-467 YSLVLLLA
+467 
-475 GDSAV
+475 
-480 PTEGNIQYIDQTSV
+480 
-494 KAGKVTFT
+494 
-502 LKPKALTEGTY
+502 
-513 NVYISTTDKALD
+513 
-525 KVASFKYGEKPEYT
+525 
-539 LGDVNGDG
+539 
-547 KVSAYDASMIL
+547 
-558 QHTVGL
+558 
-564 IDLAGV
+564 
-570 AAADVN
+570 
-576 KDGKISAYDASMIL
+576 
-590 QYTVGL
+590 
-596 ITLD
+596 

>member
-23 LACAAGTTLKLTAPD
+23 LACAAGATLKLTAPD

-94 ATRDGVGAILAAA
+94 ATRGGVGAILAAA

-168 GSGSDAEKPGAD
+168 GSGSDAEKPGT
-180 DKKSDNDKKSEDDKK
+180 DNKKSEDDKK
-195 SEEEQPADAA
+195 SEDEDKPEDEEKPADGA
-205 QEEVRTGSFR
+205 QEEVKSGSFR
-215 DVTSAH
+215 DVTSTH
-221 WAFASVERAAEMGLV
+221 WAFASVERAAELGLV
-236 TGYSNGTFRP
+236 TGYSDGTFRP
-246 DTAVTRAQFVLMLWR
+246 DAAVTRAQFVLMLWR

-269 KAASFADASADWYQ
+269 RAASFADASADWYQ

-292 GYVNGLSGTR
+292 GYVNGLSDTR

-341 DSTTIAAWA
+341 DSTTIASWA

-368 QPHRAGGQRVPR
+368 SRIAPEANASRAQI
-380 TDRGDPAAVCG
+380 AA
-391 SIYDNGGSGM
+391 I
-401 KRRMLALLLAVLTLT
+401 LLRYADQFMT
-416 MLTAAAFA
+416 MEEAA
-424 EDTEVLG
+424 
-431 VYNVTGPLTVKNGT
+431 
-445 KDGGFYAG
+445 
-453 ADTFELNCTGLTGE
+453 
-467 YSLVLLLA
+467 
-475 GDSAV
+475 
-480 PTEGNIQYIDQTSV
+480 
-494 KAGKVTFT
+494 
-502 LKPKALTEGTY
+502 
-513 NVYISTTDKALD
+513 
-525 KVASFKYGEKPEYT
+525 
-539 LGDVNGDG
+539 
-547 KVSAYDASMIL
+547 
-558 QHTVGL
+558 
-564 IDLAGV
+564 
-570 AAADVN
+570 
-576 KDGKISAYDASMIL
+576 
-590 QYTVGL
+590 
-596 ITLD
+596 

>member
-94 ATRDGVGAILAAA
+94 ATRGGIGAILAAA

-115 GSLAVFTF
+115 GSLAMFTF

-168 GSGSDAEKPGAD
+168 GSGSDAEKPGT
-180 DKKSDNDKKSEDDKK
+180 DNKKSEDDKK
-195 SEEEQPADAA
+195 SEDEDKPEDEEKPADGA
-205 QEEVRTGSFR
+205 QEEVKSGSFR
-215 DVTSAH
+215 DVTSTH
-221 WAFASVERAAEMGLV
+221 WAFASVERAAELGLV
-236 TGYSNGTFRP
+236 TGYSDGTFRP
-246 DTAVTRAQFVLMLWR
+246 DTPVTRAQFVLMLWR

-292 GYVNGLSGTR
+292 GYVNGLSDTR

-341 DSTTIAAWA
+341 DSTTIASWA

-368 QPHRAGGQRVPR
+368 SRIAPEANASRAQI
-380 TDRGDPAAVCG
+380 AA
-391 SIYDNGGSGM
+391 I
-401 KRRMLALLLAVLTLT
+401 LLRYADQFMT
-416 MLTAAAFA
+416 MEEAA
-424 EDTEVLG
+424 
-431 VYNVTGPLTVKNGT
+431 
-445 KDGGFYAG
+445 
-453 ADTFELNCTGLTGE
+453 
-467 YSLVLLLA
+467 
-475 GDSAV
+475 
-480 PTEGNIQYIDQTSV
+480 
-494 KAGKVTFT
+494 
-502 LKPKALTEGTY
+502 
-513 NVYISTTDKALD
+513 
-525 KVASFKYGEKPEYT
+525 
-539 LGDVNGDG
+539 
-547 KVSAYDASMIL
+547 
-558 QHTVGL
+558 
-564 IDLAGV
+564 
-570 AAADVN
+570 
-576 KDGKISAYDASMIL
+576 
-590 QYTVGL
+590 
-596 ITLD
+596 

>member
-76 GIENGALVA
+76 GIENGALIA

-140 SDIDGKALSLSYSLP
+140 SDTDGKALPLSYSLP

-168 GSGSDAEKPGAD
+168 GSGSDTEKPGTD
-180 DKKSDNDKKSEDDKK
+180 NKKSENDKKSEDEDKPED
-195 SEEEQPADAA
+195 EEKPADGA
-205 QEEVRTGSFR
+205 QEEVKSGSFR
-215 DVTSAH
+215 DVTSTH
-221 WAFASVERAAEMGLV
+221 WAFASVERAAELGLV
-236 TGYSNGTFRP
+236 TGYSDGTFRP
-246 DTAVTRAQFVLMLWR
+246 DTPVTRAQFVLMLWR

-292 GYVNGLSGTR
+292 GYVNGLSDTR
-302 FGPDA
+302 FGPDV

-368 QPHRAGGQRVPR
+368 SRIAPEANASRAQI
-380 TDRGDPAAVCG
+380 AA
-391 SIYDNGGSGM
+391 I
-401 KRRMLALLLAVLTLT
+401 LLRYADQFMT
-416 MLTAAAFA
+416 MEEAA
-424 EDTEVLG
+424 
-431 VYNVTGPLTVKNGT
+431 
-445 KDGGFYAG
+445 
-453 ADTFELNCTGLTGE
+453 
-467 YSLVLLLA
+467 
-475 GDSAV
+475 
-480 PTEGNIQYIDQTSV
+480 
-494 KAGKVTFT
+494 
-502 LKPKALTEGTY
+502 
-513 NVYISTTDKALD
+513 
-525 KVASFKYGEKPEYT
+525 
-539 LGDVNGDG
+539 
-547 KVSAYDASMIL
+547 
-558 QHTVGL
+558 
-564 IDLAGV
+564 
-570 AAADVN
+570 
-576 KDGKISAYDASMIL
+576 
-590 QYTVGL
+590 
-596 ITLD
+596 

>member
-9 IGIALLLAVQLLTP
+9 TGIALLLAVQLLTP

-140 SDIDGKALSLSYSLP
+140 SDTDGKALSLSYSLP

-168 GSGSDAEKPGAD
+168 GSGSDAEKPGT
-180 DKKSDNDKKSEDDKK
+180 DNKKSEDDKK
-195 SEEEQPADAA
+195 SEDEDKPEDEEKPADGA
-205 QEEVRTGSFR
+205 QEEVKSGSFR
-215 DVTSAH
+215 DVTSTH
-221 WAFASVERAAEMGLV
+221 WAFASVERAAELGLV
-236 TGYSNGTFRP
+236 TGYSDGTFRP
-246 DTAVTRAQFVLMLWR
+246 DTPVTRAQFVLMLWR

-283 DALSWAVEK
+283 DALSWAVEN
-292 GYVNGLSGTR
+292 GYVNGLSDTR

-341 DSTTIAAWA
+341 DSTTIASWA

-368 QPHRAGGQRVPR
+368 SRIAPEANASRAQI
-380 TDRGDPAAVCG
+380 AA
-391 SIYDNGGSGM
+391 I
-401 KRRMLALLLAVLTLT
+401 LLRYADQFMT
-416 MLTAAAFA
+416 MEEAA
-424 EDTEVLG
+424 
-431 VYNVTGPLTVKNGT
+431 
-445 KDGGFYAG
+445 
-453 ADTFELNCTGLTGE
+453 
-467 YSLVLLLA
+467 
-475 GDSAV
+475 
-480 PTEGNIQYIDQTSV
+480 
-494 KAGKVTFT
+494 
-502 LKPKALTEGTY
+502 
-513 NVYISTTDKALD
+513 
-525 KVASFKYGEKPEYT
+525 
-539 LGDVNGDG
+539 
-547 KVSAYDASMIL
+547 
-558 QHTVGL
+558 
-564 IDLAGV
+564 
-570 AAADVN
+570 
-576 KDGKISAYDASMIL
+576 
-590 QYTVGL
+590 
-596 ITLD
+596 

>member
-76 GIENGALVA
+76 GIENGALIA

-168 GSGSDAEKPGAD
+168 GSGSDAEKPGT
-180 DKKSDNDKKSEDDKK
+180 DNKKSEDDKK
-195 SEEEQPADAA
+195 SEDEDKPEDEEKPADGA
-205 QEEVRTGSFR
+205 QEEVKSGSFR

-221 WAFASVERAAEMGLV
+221 WAFASVERAAELGLV
-236 TGYSNGTFRP
+236 TGYSDGTFRP
-246 DTAVTRAQFVLMLWR
+246 DTPVTRAQFVLMLWR

-292 GYVNGLSGTR
+292 GYVNGLSDTR

-341 DSTTIAAWA
+341 DSTTIASWA

-368 QPHRAGGQRVPR
+368 SRIAPEANASRAQI
-380 TDRGDPAAVCG
+380 AA
-391 SIYDNGGSGM
+391 I
-401 KRRMLALLLAVLTLT
+401 LLRYADQFMT
-416 MLTAAAFA
+416 MEEAA
-424 EDTEVLG
+424 
-431 VYNVTGPLTVKNGT
+431 
-445 KDGGFYAG
+445 
-453 ADTFELNCTGLTGE
+453 
-467 YSLVLLLA
+467 
-475 GDSAV
+475 
-480 PTEGNIQYIDQTSV
+480 
-494 KAGKVTFT
+494 
-502 LKPKALTEGTY
+502 
-513 NVYISTTDKALD
+513 
-525 KVASFKYGEKPEYT
+525 
-539 LGDVNGDG
+539 
-547 KVSAYDASMIL
+547 
-558 QHTVGL
+558 
-564 IDLAGV
+564 
-570 AAADVN
+570 
-576 KDGKISAYDASMIL
+576 
-590 QYTVGL
+590 
-596 ITLD
+596 

>member
-94 ATRDGVGAILAAA
+94 ATRGGVGAILAAA

-168 GSGSDAEKPGAD
+168 GSGSDAEKPGT
-180 DKKSDNDKKSEDDKK
+180 DNKKSEDDKK
-195 SEEEQPADAA
+195 SEDEDKSEDEEKPADGA
-205 QEEVRTGSFR
+205 QEEVKSGSFR
-215 DVTSAH
+215 DVTSTH
-221 WAFASVERAAEMGLV
+221 WAFDSVERAAELGLV
-236 TGYSNGTFRP
+236 TGYSDGTFRP
-246 DTAVTRAQFVLMLWR
+246 DTPVTRAQFVLMLWR

-292 GYVNGLSGTR
+292 GYVNGLSDTR

-368 QPHRAGGQRVPR
+368 SRIAPEANASRAQI
-380 TDRGDPAAVCG
+380 AA
-391 SIYDNGGSGM
+391 I
-401 KRRMLALLLAVLTLT
+401 LLRYADQFMT
-416 MLTAAAFA
+416 MEEAA
-424 EDTEVLG
+424 
-431 VYNVTGPLTVKNGT
+431 
-445 KDGGFYAG
+445 
-453 ADTFELNCTGLTGE
+453 
-467 YSLVLLLA
+467 
-475 GDSAV
+475 
-480 PTEGNIQYIDQTSV
+480 
-494 KAGKVTFT
+494 
-502 LKPKALTEGTY
+502 
-513 NVYISTTDKALD
+513 
-525 KVASFKYGEKPEYT
+525 
-539 LGDVNGDG
+539 
-547 KVSAYDASMIL
+547 
-558 QHTVGL
+558 
-564 IDLAGV
+564 
-570 AAADVN
+570 
-576 KDGKISAYDASMIL
+576 
-590 QYTVGL
+590 
-596 ITLD
+596 

>member
-23 LACAAGTTLKLTAPD
+23 LACAAGATLKLTAPD

-168 GSGSDAEKPGAD
+168 GSGSDAEKPGT
-180 DKKSDNDKKSEDDKK
+180 DNKKSEDDKK
-195 SEEEQPADAA
+195 SEDEDKPEDEEKPADSA
-205 QEEVRTGSFR
+205 QEEVKSGSFR
-215 DVTSAH
+215 DVTSTH
-221 WAFASVERAAEMGLV
+221 WAFDSVERAAELGLV
-236 TGYSNGTFRP
+236 TGYSDGTFRP
-246 DTAVTRAQFVLMLWR
+246 DAAVTRAQFVLMLWR

-283 DALSWAVEK
+283 DALSWAVEN
-292 GYVNGLSGTR
+292 GYVNGLSDTR

-368 QPHRAGGQRVPR
+368 SRIAPEANASRAQI
-380 TDRGDPAAVCG
+380 AA
-391 SIYDNGGSGM
+391 I
-401 KRRMLALLLAVLTLT
+401 LLRYADQFMT
-416 MLTAAAFA
+416 MEEAA
-424 EDTEVLG
+424 
-431 VYNVTGPLTVKNGT
+431 
-445 KDGGFYAG
+445 
-453 ADTFELNCTGLTGE
+453 
-467 YSLVLLLA
+467 
-475 GDSAV
+475 
-480 PTEGNIQYIDQTSV
+480 
-494 KAGKVTFT
+494 
-502 LKPKALTEGTY
+502 
-513 NVYISTTDKALD
+513 
-525 KVASFKYGEKPEYT
+525 
-539 LGDVNGDG
+539 
-547 KVSAYDASMIL
+547 
-558 QHTVGL
+558 
-564 IDLAGV
+564 
-570 AAADVN
+570 
-576 KDGKISAYDASMIL
+576 
-590 QYTVGL
+590 
-596 ITLD
+596 